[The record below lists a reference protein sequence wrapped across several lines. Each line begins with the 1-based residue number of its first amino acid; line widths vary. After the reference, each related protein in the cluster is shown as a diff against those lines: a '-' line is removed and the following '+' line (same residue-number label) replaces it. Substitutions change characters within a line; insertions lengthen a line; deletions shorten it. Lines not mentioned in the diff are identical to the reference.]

1 MNSIRLKLPK
11 SVREFVYFQP
21 EVFRMLFLGFSAGL
35 PLLLVLG
42 TLSLLLKDAGISR
55 SEIGFASWVGLAYSI
70 KVLWSP
76 VVDNFKLPILSRLL
90 GKRKAWLL
98 LAQIGVA
105 CGLYM
110 ISQTDA
116 GSNTERLLVFALITA
131 FLSAT
136 QDIVIDAFRVESN
149 DDKKQGA
156 AAATYIMGYRLGMI
170 MAGAGALKLAA
181 SYDWT
186 ISYQVMAACMGV
198 GILGCLL
205 SPEPP
210 HKKVVLGESEL
221 EQNISRRLLKPFQKS
236 YHKKVDAIQSNRFFQ
251 HVVKGILSPFVDFFL
266 RYKWWGIVIIA
277 FILSFRVSD
286 IVLGVMTN
294 VFYDDMGF
302 TKDEIANY
310 SKIYGVIMTILG
322 AFIGGYVV
330 NKIKILYCLLWGII
344 LVILTNLLFAYM
356 ATQPKDVSF
365 LIAVISADNMAGG
378 FSMGVLMAY
387 FATLINKEFTAT
399 QFALYTSLMTLT
411 GKIIGGYSGVNIDN
425 WGYPMFFTYAALL
438 GLPALVFILALLY
451 RDRLMIKKGAD

>member
-1 MNSIRLKLPK
+1 VILSRIKLPD
-11 SVREFVYFQP
+11 SVRNFVYFQP

-55 SEIGFASWVGLAYSI
+55 SEIGFASWIGLAYSI
-70 KVLWSP
+70 KVFWSP
-76 VVDNFKLPILSRLL
+76 IVDNFKLPILSKLL
-90 GKRKAWLL
+90 GKRKSWLL
-98 LAQIGVA
+98 FAQIGIA
-105 CGLYM
+105 IGLYM

-116 GSNTERLLVFALITA
+116 GTDTQRLVIFALITA

-156 AAATYIMGYRLGMI
+156 AAATYIMGYRIGMI
-170 MAGAGALKLAA
+170 VAGAGALKLAA
-181 SYDWT
+181 SFDWEV
-186 ISYQVMAACMGV
+186 SYQIMAICMGV
-198 GILGCLL
+198 GILGGLL

-210 HKKVVLGESEL
+210 HKKQVLGETEL
-221 EQNISRRLLKPFQKS
+221 EKDISEKVLRPLAKRKAGLKQKIESLTAFQ
-236 YHKKVDAIQSNRFFQ
+236 YF
-251 HVVKGILSPFVDFFL
+251 VKAILSPFVDFFQ
-266 RYKWWGIVIIA
+266 RYKWWGLVIIA

-302 TKDEIANY
+302 TKDEIADY

-330 NKIKILYCLLWGII
+330 NKVKILWCLLWGII

-356 ATQPKDVSF
+356 ASQPKDVGF

-387 FATLINKEFTAT
+387 FATLINQEFTAT

-411 GKIIGGYSGVNIDN
+411 GKILGGYSGVNIDN
-425 WGYPMFFTYAALL
+425 WGYPMFFTYAASL
-438 GLPALVFILALLY
+438 GIPALLLILALLY
-451 RDRLMIKKGAD
+451 REKTLKQQE

>member
-1 MNSIRLKLPK
+1 MILTRIKLPK
-11 SVREFVYFQP
+11 SVKNFVYFQP

-55 SEIGFASWVGLAYSI
+55 SEIGFASWIGLAYSI
-70 KVLWSP
+70 KVIWSP

-90 GKRKAWLL
+90 GKRKSWLL
-98 LAQIGVA
+98 FAQIGIA
-105 CGLYM
+105 LGLYM

-116 GSNTERLLVFALITA
+116 GTDTQRLVIFALITA

-156 AAATYIMGYRLGMI
+156 AAATYIMGYRIGMI
-170 MAGAGALKLAA
+170 VAGAGALKIAA
-181 SYDWT
+181 SYDWEV
-186 ISYQVMAACMGV
+186 SYQIMAICMGV
-198 GILGCLL
+198 GILGGLL

-210 HKKVVLGESEL
+210 HKKQVLGETEL
-221 EQNISRRLLKPFQKS
+221 EKDISEKLLQPLAQKKETLKGKIQNHPAFM
-236 YHKKVDAIQSNRFFQ
+236 YF
-251 HVVKGILSPFVDFFL
+251 VKAILSPFVDFFR
-266 RYKWWGIVIIA
+266 RYKWWGLVIIA

-302 TKDEIANY
+302 TKDEIADY

-330 NKIKILYCLLWGII
+330 NKVKILWCLLWGII

-356 ATQPKDVSF
+356 ASQPKDVGF

-387 FATLINKEFTAT
+387 FATLINQEFTAT

-411 GKIIGGYSGVNIDN
+411 GKILGGFSGVNIDN
-425 WGYPMFFTYAALL
+425 WGYPMFFTYAASL
-438 GLPALVFILALLY
+438 GIPALLLILALLY
-451 RDRLMIKKGAD
+451 REKTLSKKE

>member
-1 MNSIRLKLPK
+1 M
-11 SVREFVYFQP
+11 
-21 EVFRMLFLGFSAGL
+21 
-35 PLLLVLG
+35 LLVLG

-55 SEIGFASWVGLAYSI
+55 SEIGFASWIGLAYSI
-70 KVLWSP
+70 KVVWSP

-90 GKRKAWLL
+90 GKRKGWLL
-98 LAQIGVA
+98 FAQIGIA
-105 CGLYM
+105 TGLYL

-116 GSNTERLLVFALITA
+116 GTHTERLLVFALITA

-149 DDKKQGA
+149 DEKEQGA
-156 AAATYIMGYRLGMI
+156 AAATYIMGYRIGMI
-170 MAGAGALKLAA
+170 VAGAGALKIAA
-181 SYDWT
+181 SFDWEF
-186 ISYQVMAACMGV
+186 SYQIMALCMLV
-198 GILGCLL
+198 GILGGLL

-210 HKKVVLGESEL
+210 HKKQVLGETDL
-221 EQNISRRLLKPFQKS
+221 EKDISNQLLKPFKNSRQSLKT
-236 YHKKVDAIQSNRFFQ
+236 KIQNS
-251 HVVKGILSPFVDFFL
+251 HVFLYFVKAILSPFVDFFR
-266 RYKWWGIVIIA
+266 RYKWWGLVIIA

-302 TKDEIANY
+302 TKDEIADY

-330 NKIKILYCLLWGII
+330 NKVKILWCLLWGIL

-356 ATQPKDVSF
+356 ATQPKDVGF

-387 FATLINKEFTAT
+387 FATLINQEFTAT

-411 GKIIGGYSGVNIDN
+411 GKILGGYSGVNIDN
-425 WGYPMFFTYAALL
+425 WGYPMFFTYAASL
-438 GLPALVFILALLY
+438 GIPALILIMALLY
-451 RDRLMIKKGAD
+451 RERLIQKKGAD

>member
-1 MNSIRLKLPK
+1 
-11 SVREFVYFQP
+11 
-21 EVFRMLFLGFSAGL
+21 MLFLGFSAGL

-42 TLSLLLKDAGISR
+42 TLSLLLKDAGISK
-55 SEIGFASWVGLAYSI
+55 SEIGFASWIGLAYSI

-90 GKRKAWLL
+90 GKRKGWLL
-98 LAQIGVA
+98 FAQVGIA
-105 CGLYM
+105 IGLYM

-116 GSNTERLLVFALITA
+116 GTHTQRLVIFALITA

-170 MAGAGALKLAA
+170 VAGAGALKLAA
-181 SYDWT
+181 NFDWST
-186 ISYQVMAACMGV
+186 SYQVMALCMGV
-198 GILGCLL
+198 GIIGGLL

-210 HKKVVLGESEL
+210 HKKQVLGETDL
-221 EQNISRRLLKPFQKS
+221 EKEITETVLQPLAKDKIRLKHKIESSTAFQ
-236 YHKKVDAIQSNRFFQ
+236 YF
-251 HVVKGILSPFVDFFL
+251 VKAVLSPFVDFFK
-266 RYKWWGIVIIA
+266 RYKWWGLVIIA

-302 TKDEIANY
+302 TKDEIADY

-330 NKIKILYCLLWGII
+330 NKVKILWCLLWGIV

-356 ATQPKDVSF
+356 ATQPKDVGF
-365 LIAVISADNMAGG
+365 LISVISADNMAGG

-387 FATLINKEFTAT
+387 FATLINQEFTAT

-411 GKIIGGYSGVNIDN
+411 GKILGGFSGVNIEN
-425 WGYPMFFTYAALL
+425 WGYPMFFTYAASLGIPAFLL
-438 GLPALVFILALLY
+438 ILALFY
-451 RDRLMIKKGAD
+451 RERRLSREQ

>member
-1 MNSIRLKLPK
+1 MILTRIKLPK
-11 SVREFVYFQP
+11 SVRNFVYFQP

-42 TLSLLLKDAGISR
+42 TLSLLLKDAGISK
-55 SEIGFASWVGLAYSI
+55 SEIGFASWIGLAYSI

-90 GKRKAWLL
+90 GKRRSWLL
-98 LAQIGVA
+98 FSQVGIAL
-105 CGLYM
+105 GLFM

-116 GSNTERLLVFALITA
+116 GTDTQRLVVFALITA

-156 AAATYIMGYRLGMI
+156 AAATYIMGYRIGMI
-170 MAGAGALKLAA
+170 VAGAGALKIAA
-181 SYDWT
+181 SYDWEV
-186 ISYQVMAACMGV
+186 SYQIMAICMGV
-198 GILGCLL
+198 GILGGLL

-210 HKKVVLGESEL
+210 HKKQVLGETEL
-221 EQNISRRLLKPFQKS
+221 EKDISEKLLKPLANNKETL
-236 YHKKVDAIQSNRFFQ
+236 KEKVQNHPAFMYF
-251 HVVKGILSPFVDFFL
+251 VKAILSPFVDFFR
-266 RYKWWGIVIIA
+266 RYKWWGLVIIA

-302 TKDEIANY
+302 TKDEIADY
-310 SKIYGVIMTILG
+310 SKIYGLIMTIVG

-330 NKIKILYCLLWGII
+330 NKVKILWCLLWGII

-356 ATQPKDVSF
+356 ASQPKDVGF

-387 FATLINKEFTAT
+387 FATLINEEFTAT
-399 QFALYTSLMTLT
+399 QFALYTSLMTLP
-411 GKIIGGYSGVNIDN
+411 GKFLGGFSGVNIEN
-425 WGYPMFFTYAALL
+425 WGYPMFFTYAASL
-438 GLPALVFILALLY
+438 GIPALLLILALLY
-451 RDRLMIKKGAD
+451 RDKTLQQKE

>member
-1 MNSIRLKLPK
+1 MILTRIKLPK
-11 SVREFVYFQP
+11 SVRNFVYFQP

-42 TLSLLLKDAGISR
+42 TLSLLLKDAGISK
-55 SEIGFASWVGLAYSI
+55 SEIGFASWIGLAYSI

-90 GKRKAWLL
+90 GKRRSWLL
-98 LAQIGVA
+98 FSQVGIAL
-105 CGLYM
+105 GLFM

-116 GSNTERLLVFALITA
+116 GTDTQRLVVFALITA

-156 AAATYIMGYRLGMI
+156 AAATYIMGYRIGMI
-170 MAGAGALKLAA
+170 VAGAGALKIAA
-181 SYDWT
+181 SYDWEV
-186 ISYQVMAACMGV
+186 SYQIMAICMGV
-198 GILGCLL
+198 GILGGLL

-210 HKKVVLGESEL
+210 HKKQVLGETEL
-221 EQNISRRLLKPFQKS
+221 EKDISEKLLKPLANNKETL
-236 YHKKVDAIQSNRFFQ
+236 KEKVQNHPAFMYF
-251 HVVKGILSPFVDFFL
+251 VKAILSPFVDFFR
-266 RYKWWGIVIIA
+266 RYKWWGLVIIA

-302 TKDEIANY
+302 TKDEIADY
-310 SKIYGVIMTILG
+310 SKIYGLIMTIVG

-330 NKIKILYCLLWGII
+330 NKVKILWCLLWGII

-356 ATQPKDVSF
+356 ASQPKDVGF

-387 FATLINKEFTAT
+387 FATLINEEFTAT

-411 GKIIGGYSGVNIDN
+411 GKVLGGFSGVNIEN
-425 WGYPMFFTYAALL
+425 WGYPMFFTYAASL
-438 GLPALVFILALLY
+438 GIPALLLILALLY
-451 RDRLMIKKGAD
+451 RDKTLQQKE